1 MFPSYLLSITSSAH
15 ASASLEDFRSSFIL
29 ERSCCAACHCS
40 YEMFIKSKKILDMWQ
55 GPFGIIATLL
65 LSDPVQ
71 WLQPFSHGTSVC
83 TAASARWLRSLF
95 TWFRSTF
102 GLSFW
107 LEPIARNHLGES
119 FTAFAAPLQSC
130 GRSNFFLP
138 ITLH

>member
-1 MFPSYLLSITSSAH
+1 MPLRLSKTLDLLSFWRGLVVRPATVLTKCLSSQ
-15 ASASLEDFRSSFIL
+15 
-29 ERSCCAACHCS
+29 
-40 YEMFIKSKKILDMWQ
+40 KKILDMWQ

-138 ITLH
+138 ITIH